1 MTTIEFPK
9 RDGLEDA
16 ESPGAGVPQ
25 GVPQDTPATTL
36 AELREQTKALAQELP
51 GTLRRITLRAGGL
64 SVDVEWEGAPPQ
76 VVAPQYA
83 PPQYAPPQYAQP
95 QYAGP
100 YPLPAAPAAEATQA
114 AAASATPAAPA
125 AAEPPAPKGIPVTAP
140 LVGTFYRSSSPGV
153 EPFVKVGD
161 VVEPGQTLAIIEAMK
176 LLNNIAAE
184 HRAKV
189 VAIHVDNGDVVEFAQ
204 PLMDLEPVD

>member
-64 SVDVEWEGAPPQ
+64 SVDVEWEGVPAQ

-83 PPQYAPPQYAQP
+83 PPQYAA
-95 QYAGP
+95 P
-100 YPLPAAPAAEATQA
+100 YPLHAAPPPAESAPPGAAPAG
-114 AAASATPAAPA
+114 AAPA
-125 AAEPPAPKGIPVTAP
+125 AAEPPAPKGVPVTAP